1 MFYFA
6 LGLPAFSII
15 KVFSSFLFARHN
27 TKIPFYFSVISVLL
41 NILISIYF
49 FKSIGF
55 IIIPIA
61 TTISSWINSILLLF
75 YLISKNYFSFYKN
88 FFTKILNIISVTI
101 FSTFIF
107 YKLIEYFSN
116 YLIYE
121 SDLKLLT
128 IVLLVIITLILYIL
142 TSIATKAFK
151 ISDIKLKY

>member
-1 MFYFA
+1 MINVE
-6 LGLPAFSII
+6 L
-15 KVFSSFLFARHN
+15 SFN
-27 TKIPFYFSVISVLL
+27 TSTEGIC
-41 NILISIYF
+41 
-49 FKSIGF
+49 
-55 IIIPIA
+55 
-61 TTISSWINSILLLF
+61 
-75 YLISKNYFSFYKN
+75 